1 MSVRVVFLGA
11 LAERFGARE
20 RLVEAP
26 GEGITLEELK
36 ARAAGGQEHLL
47 AALAPPVR
55 AAVDR
60 EIAAG
65 DARVRPGQEVAFFP
79 LFSGG

>member
-1 MSVRVVFLGA
+1 MGVRVVFLGS
-11 LAERFGARE
+11 LADRIGARE
-20 RLVEAP
+20 RLVETP
-26 GEGITLEELK
+26 EEGITLSELK
-36 ARAAGGQEHLL
+36 ARLAGGEERLL
-47 AALAPPVR
+47 AALASPVR

-60 EIAAG
+60 QIAAG